1 VGPGLTG
8 RGWGVLAAAGAL
20 FVGARLFGSV
30 ELAGLGAAAG
40 AAVAVARFVVG
51 RAPPTHR
58 GERWLAPTRV
68 GVGAVAEARLRFTN
82 TGLRPTT
89 GTAVATDQI
98 GLPAL
103 TSGRCLVPPLGP
115 GAMAEARYDLPTG
128 RRGAVTVGPLL
139 LSIGDPFGLAERRLP
154 LAGTTRLV
162 VHPRIHPILALPA
175 SSTREARLGTAHPV
189 RAPRGDDFFALRK
202 YEVGDDLRR
211 VHWRSTARAGDLMLR
226 QDERRVGEV
235 ATVLLD
241 TRAGAHR
248 GDTFERA
255 LEVAASVT
263 AALFEDGRRLRFLTT
278 GGFDA
283 ELDGA
288 RARGRHADGHWA
300 DGRWAAV
307 LEHLATVTPDAGG
320 PDRLALAVQSIRHR
334 PSGPLA
340 AIVAATDPAE
350 LAALAAL
357 APRLGLVLVARCEPQ
372 PGPLAARRGLCA
384 DEVPGAPG
392 PPDAV
397 AGRRQTGVV
406 VVPVGNMENFPE
418 AWNQAVRSCGRR
430 DPVRR

>member
-1 VGPGLTG
+1 V
-8 RGWGVLAAAGAL
+8 VAAAGAL
-20 FVGARLFGSV
+20 FGLARLFASV

-40 AAVAVARFVVG
+40 AAVGVALFVVG
-51 RAPPTHR
+51 RAPLTYL
-58 GERWLAPTRV
+58 GERWLAPARV

-82 TGLRPTT
+82 TGSRPTT
-89 GTAVATDQI
+89 ATAVATDLI
-98 GLPAL
+98 DPPSRGL
-103 TSGRCLVPPLGP
+103 TSGGCVVPPLGP

-128 RRGAVTVGPLL
+128 RRGAVTVGPLV
-139 LSIGDPFGLAERRLP
+139 LSVGDPFGLAERRLP
-154 LAGTTRLV
+154 MAGPARLA
-162 VHPRIHPILALPA
+162 VHPRIHPVLALPA
-175 SSTREARLGTAHPV
+175 SSTRETRLGTARPV

-241 TRAGAHR
+241 TRGGAHR

-255 LEVAASVT
+255 LEVAASVA

-278 GGFDA
+278 GGFDV
-283 ELDGA
+283 ELDGGRA
-288 RARGRHADGHWA
+288 RAPGSHA

-307 LEHLATVTPDAGG
+307 LEHLAVVTPDAGG
-320 PDRLALAVQSIRHR
+320 TDRLALAVQSIRHR

-340 AIVAATDPAE
+340 AILADSPPAE

-357 APRLGLVLVARCEPQ
+357 APRLGLVVVARCEPP
-372 PGPLAARRGLCA
+372 PGPRAARGGRRA
-384 DEVPGAPG
+384 DGGAGAPG

-397 AGRRQTGVV
+397 PGHRQTGFVLL
-406 VVPVGNMENFPE
+406 PVGPIENFSE
-418 AWNQAVRSCGRR
+418 AWNEAVRSCGRR